1 MAIPTRPEGY
11 HSVTPYLVCDGAA
24 QAIEFYARAFGAT
37 ELFRLPMGDKV
48 GHAEIMIGD
57 SHVML
62 SDEWPDMNLRGPK
75 SRGGPTAS
83 LMVYV
88 DDVDAM
94 FERAVTAGATV
105 ERDVENQFWGDR
117 TGTRGRS
124 VRSPL
129 DARDPRR
136 GSAARGNGAPHGRV
150 EQAGGVGRPRWPRA
164 ARHRQRE
171 QRPRPCRTQ
180 PNGSIGVNAPRP
192 VSL

>member
-1 MAIPTRPEGY
+1 MAVQSRPEGY
-11 HSVTPYLVCDGAA
+11 HSVTPYLLVDDAKA
-24 QAIEFYARAFGAT
+24 AIEYYAEAFNAK
-37 ELFRLPMGDKV
+37 ELFRLPMGDKI

-94 FERAVTAGATV
+94 FKRAVAAGATV

-117 TGTRGRS
+117 TGT
-124 VRSPL
+124 VV
-129 DARDPRR
+129 DPYGHRWMLATHVEEVPPEELERR
-136 GSAARGNGAPHGRV
+136 MAEWSK
-150 EQAGGVGRPRWPRA
+150 
-164 ARHRQRE
+164 
-171 QRPRPCRTQ
+171 Q
-180 PNGSIGVNAPRP
+180 PA
-192 VSL
+192 